1 MIDELLQQH
10 RPAIC
15 PSMALDCALV
25 ECLGSFNCAVA
36 NQYLDLVVADRGKLV
51 ECGGGVVG
59 FRLSLLASTS
69 AVICLGSTRV
79 IRCE

>member
-25 ECLGSFNCAVA
+25 EYSGPLNRTIAD
-36 NQYLDLVVADRGKLV
+36 QYLDTVVANRGKL
-51 ECGGGVVG
+51 
-59 FRLSLLASTS
+59 RLVDEDNYERHIVIYAPDCRVSTTRWMIAS
-69 AVICLGSTRV
+69 
-79 IRCE
+79 